1 MLRTR
6 WCTSCRL
13 YCCSPLLSCGLM
25 LQCCCYIAQ
34 DYTCY
39 WVLCPGFI
47 AHHFLSNLGF
57 IFFLL
62 FMFLELIDMN
72 YSKVNEWMDMTWYD
86 FHYFSIKDHLH
97 ILVFIQKF
105 AFYMYSLNEVI
116 KIPFVFWQSLKHELF
131 HIQSIR
137 IEY

>member
-25 LQCCCYIAQ
+25 LQCCCFIAQ

-47 AHHFLSNLGF
+47 AHHFLSNLDIYLFF
-57 IFFLL
+57 IHVFRVDSWHEL
-62 FMFLELIDMN
+62 FKGEWVNGYDLVWFPPLFHKGPSSDSGI
-72 YSKVNEWMDMTWYD
+72 YSKVCILYVQFKWSHQDAFCVLAISEAWT
-86 FHYFSIKDHLH
+86 FSHSVH
-97 ILVFIQKF
+97 
-105 AFYMYSLNEVI
+105 
-116 KIPFVFWQSLKHELF
+116 
-131 HIQSIR
+131 
-137 IEY
+137 